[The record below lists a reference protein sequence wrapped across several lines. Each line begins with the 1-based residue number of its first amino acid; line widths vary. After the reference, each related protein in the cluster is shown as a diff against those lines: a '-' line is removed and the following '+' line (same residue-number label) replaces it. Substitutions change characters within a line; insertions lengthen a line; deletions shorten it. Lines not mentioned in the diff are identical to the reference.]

1 MANERSL
8 AIGVAYVGY
17 GAYPGNGVP
26 ASSFTQITEVHKG
39 TVAFNFADP
48 NQVKIEV
55 EGRDDPWKIV
65 NRKGDAD
72 SIEFAI
78 PSPTA
83 AELAAFCGGKATG
96 DKWEAPDVMPQVNM
110 TLKINTEPYEGKY
123 VEYVVVNGS
132 VSAKLSQAPGAE
144 QTDLLLVKVS
154 RQSALTTAGEF
165 KPSFTREV
173 KAVTPPSGG
182 A

>member
-1 MANERSL
+1 MAERSI

-17 GAYPGNGVP
+17 GEVGDGVP
-26 ASSFTQITEVHKG
+26 ATTYTQLKDIFKG
-39 TVAFNFADP
+39 SVAFNFADA

-55 EGRDDPWKIV
+55 EGREDPLAII

-83 AELAAFCGGKATG
+83 AELAAFCGGTATG
-96 DKWEAPDVMPQVNM
+96 DKWEAPTAIPSINKSF
-110 TLKINTEPYEGKY
+110 KINTENYDGKY
-123 VEYVVVNGS
+123 TEYVIVNGS

-154 RQSALTTAGEF
+154 RMSAVTSEGEM
-165 KPSFTREV
+165 KPSFIREV
-173 KAVTPPSGG
+173 KTVTPPSQE
-182 A
+182 

>member
-26 ASSFTQITEVHKG
+26 ASAFTQITEVHKG

-96 DKWEAPDVMPQVNM
+96 EKWEAPDVMPQVNM
-110 TLKINTEPYEGKY
+110 SVKINTEPYEGKY
-123 VEYVVVNGS
+123 VEYTIVNGA
-132 VSAKLSQAPGAE
+132 VSAKISQAPGSE
-144 QTDLLLVKVS
+144 QTDLLLVKVT
-154 RQSALTTAGEF
+154 RQSAIAADGSL
-165 KPSFTREV
+165 KPSFIREV
-173 KAVTPPSGG
+173 KTVTPQ